1 MALPDFLV
9 IGAPKAGSTAVH
21 AALTG
26 HPQLFLSTPKE
37 PKFFLSDG
45 TPPPRERHRGPG
57 DGHSR
62 QEWVWKREDYE
73 RLFDAAPPGVLK
85 GESTPFYLWDREAHV
100 RIARALPDVR
110 LVAVVRDP
118 VDRAYSNWV
127 HLRSDGLE
135 PEADFLTACRL
146 EEQRAA
152 AGWAPF
158 WRYLEL
164 GRYGEQLAH
173 LFEHVDRERVHVI
186 RYRELVDA
194 PARTLDGIAAFLGVA
209 TGVVTTVPASNTH
222 GWADDTP
229 TNSALRRAIRAGAHA
244 GRHLPPQA
252 WRRRLERP
260 LVRALQRGDEPR
272 PRLSPA
278 VRRQLLPA
286 FDRDVH
292 RLQDLLDRP
301 FDDWLSDAGRGSFS
315 ARR

>member
-1 MALPDFLV
+1 MALPDFLI

-45 TPPPRERHRGPG
+45 TPPPREEHRGPG
-57 DGHSR
+57 DAHSR
-62 QEWVWKREDYE
+62 QEWVWQREAYE

-85 GESTPFYLWDREAHV
+85 GESTPFYLWDRDAHL
-100 RIARALPDVR
+100 RIAQTLPDVR
-110 LVAVVRDP
+110 LVAVLRDP

-135 PEADFLTACRL
+135 PEADFLRACEL
-146 EEQRAA
+146 EQQRVAD
-152 AGWAPF
+152 GWAPF

-164 GRYGEQLAH
+164 GRYGEQLGH
-173 LFEHVDRERVHVI
+173 LFQHVDRDRVHVI
-186 RYRELVDA
+186 RYRELVDS

-209 TGVVTTVPASNTH
+209 TGVVTTVPPSNTH

-229 TNSALRRAIRAGAHA
+229 ANSALRHVIRAGAQVA
-244 GRHLPPQA
+244 QHLPPQA
-252 WRRRLERP
+252 WRRVERP
-260 LVRALQRGDEPR
+260 LVRTLQRGAEPR

-278 VRRQLLPA
+278 VRRRLVPA
-286 FDRDVH
+286 FVDDVH

-301 FDDWLSDAGRGSFS
+301 FDDWLADVGRGSFS